1 MSLSE
6 IEQNK
11 LLCFANGLADTSRVL
26 LQGAVSIKPRV
37 EVKDDLSFVTQT
49 DKEVE
54 LELRNMIEK
63 EFPQHGILG
72 EELGHKNLNAEF
84 VCVLDPINGTA
95 PFIEN
100 IPVYGSLIAFAWQ
113 GSPLLRIIEQP
124 ATNDRW
130 AGIANKIAFHNGL
143 PTKLRPCRFLKQAL
157 ATCSNP
163 GFMTKRQ
170 YLLFGKIKR
179 LTRYVQ
185 YDGAC
190 FAYGSLAS
198 GNTDLAI
205 DAVLKPYDLFAP
217 AAIISGAVCIVIG
230 WNGGLLKLDMTGE
243 VVACGNQRIHD
254 SALKILA
261 GKESGQNIRQGEL
274 NL

>member
-6 IEQNK
+6 VEQNK
-11 LLCFANGLADTSRVL
+11 LLSFANDLADASRIL
-26 LQGAVSIKPRV
+26 LRRAVSKKPKI

-63 EFPQHGILG
+63 KFPEHGILG
-72 EELGHKNLNAEF
+72 EELGQKNLNAEF
-84 VCVLDPINGTA
+84 VWVLDPIDGTA
-95 PFIEN
+95 PFIAN
-100 IPVYGSLIAFAWQ
+100 IPVYGSLIALAWQ
-113 GSPLLRIIEQP
+113 GSPLLGIIEQP

-143 PTKLRPCRFLKQAL
+143 PTRVRPCRFLNQAF

-163 GFMTKRQ
+163 DFMTRRQ
-170 YLLFGKIKR
+170 YLLFGKIKNQ
-179 LTRYVQ
+179 TRYVQ
-185 YDGAC
+185 YGGAC

-198 GNTDLAI
+198 GYTDLAI
-205 DAVLKPYDLFAP
+205 DAGLKPYDLFAP
-217 AAIISGAVCIVIG
+217 AAIISGAGGIVSD

-243 VVACGNQRIHD
+243 VIACGDRRVHD
-254 SALKILA
+254 SVLQILE
-261 GKESGQNIRQGEL
+261 GPEKE
-274 NL
+274 